1 MLADSQNGSDFDN
14 LWVKK
19 ISSNKRL
26 WGGIIHVCQDND
38 KGDQKII

>member
-1 MLADSQNGSDFDN
+1 MLANSQNGSDFDN

-19 ISSNKRL
+19 MSTNERL
-26 WGGIIHVCQDND
+26 WVRIIHVCQDND